1 MTVSGTVIVGC
12 QWGDEGKGKVA
23 DFYAKD
29 AWGVVRFQGG
39 CNAGHTVKAAGKTY
53 KFHLLPSGAV
63 YGRRIFIGAGVVI
76 DPAVLFREI
85 EEFGGNPKL
94 MIDGKANVTLPF
106 HRELDGL
113 EEKAKGAMK
122 AGTTGRGI
130 GPTYSDKVAR
140 FGVRV
145 MDLIDR
151 QILEEKIS
159 RLVRLKSAVL
169 KEYGAG
175 FSPDGEKL
183 VEDCL
188 MYGERMEPMVGD
200 VSLELNS
207 ALDSGKKVLFEGA
220 QGALLD
226 IDHGVYP
233 FTTSSNTTAGGACT
247 GAGVGPRKIDKVI
260 GVAKAYTT
268 RVGEGPLPTELLG
281 AEGDDLREAG
291 HEYGTTTGRPRRC
304 GWLDLVT
311 LRYAA
316 RVNSLDGLAL
326 TKLDVLGGIPKLK
339 MCVKYRRNGRTIL
352 EHPAKLDGCEP
363 VYIGMKGW
371 EKLSDEDWRKV
382 ARKGMAALPIAAREY
397 IKAIEKLSGV
407 PAHLVSLGAARES
420 TISLRTVWV

>member
-1 MTVSGTVIVGC
+1 MAGIVVVGC

-29 AWGVVRFQGG
+29 AWGVVRYQGG
-39 CNAGHTVKAAGKTY
+39 CNAGHTVEAAGKTH

-63 YGRRIFIGAGVVI
+63 YGRKLFIGAGVVI
-76 DPAVLFREI
+76 DPAVLFKEI
-85 EEFGGNPKL
+85 EEFGKTPVKL
-94 MIDGKANVTLPF
+94 TIDGKAHVTFPF

-145 MDLIDR
+145 CDL
-151 QILEEKIS
+151 LNMKTLMEKIS
-159 RLVRLKSAVL
+159 ILAELKGAVFS
-169 KEYGAG
+169 KYGQP
-175 FSPDGEKL
+175 FSPDTEGMIAEYL
-183 VEDCL
+183 DF
-188 MYGERMEPMVGD
+188 GERMAPMMGD
-200 VSLELNS
+200 VSLELNC
-207 ALDSGKKVLFEGA
+207 ALDSGKKILFEGA
-220 QGALLD
+220 QGTLLD

-247 GAGVGPRKIDKVI
+247 GTGVGPRKIDRVI
-260 GVAKAYTT
+260 GVAKAYTS

-281 AEGDDLREAG
+281 EDGDALREAG

-316 RVNSLDGLAL
+316 RINSLDGLAI
-326 TKLDVLGGIPKLK
+326 TKLDVLGGMPKVK
-339 MCVKYRRNGRTIL
+339 ICVKYRRNGKTIL
-352 EHPAKLDGCEP
+352 EHPSKLEGCEP
-363 VYIGMKGW
+363 VYAEMKGW
-371 EKLSDEDWRKV
+371 PKMPDKDWRKI
-382 ARKGMAALPIAAREY
+382 AKKGMMTALPAPAREY
-397 IKAIEKLSGV
+397 VKAMEKLSGV
-407 PAHLVSLGAARES
+407 PVYLVSVGAARES
-420 TISLRTVWV
+420 TISLRDVWI

>member
-1 MTVSGTVIVGC
+1 MSGIIVVGC

-29 AWGVVRFQGG
+29 AWGVVRYQGG
-39 CNAGHTVKAAGKTY
+39 CNAGHTVEAAGKTY

-63 YGRRIFIGAGVVI
+63 YGRRLFIGAGVVI

-85 EEFGGNPKL
+85 DEFGKKPRL
-94 MIDGKANVTLPF
+94 MIDGKAHVTLPF

-113 EEKAKGAMK
+113 EEKMKGAMK

-145 MDLIDR
+145 CDL
-151 QILEEKIS
+151 LNMKTLMEKIS
-159 RLVRLKSAVL
+159 TLAGL
-169 KEYGAG
+169 KEAVFEKFGQQYA
-175 FSPDGEKL
+175 FDTDGMIAEYM
-183 VEDCL
+183 DF
-188 MYGERMEPMVGD
+188 GERMAPMIGD
-200 VSLELNS
+200 VSLELNR
-207 ALDSGKKVLFEGA
+207 ALDSGRKILFEGA
-220 QGALLD
+220 QGTLLD

-233 FTTSSNTTAGGACT
+233 YTTSSNTTAGGACT
-247 GAGVGPRKIDKVI
+247 GTGVGPRRMNKVI

-281 AEGDDLREAG
+281 DEGDALREAG

-316 RVNSLDGLAL
+316 RVNSLDGLAV
-326 TKLDVLGGIPKLK
+326 TKLDVLGGMPKLK
-339 MCVKYRRNGRTIL
+339 VCVKYKRNGKTIM
-352 EHPAKLDGCEP
+352 EHPSKLEGCEP
-363 VYIGMKGW
+363 VYAEMKGW
-371 EKLSDEDWRKV
+371 EQMPDEDWRKI
-382 ARKGMAALPIAAREY
+382 AKKGMPALPAPVREY
-397 IKAIEKLSGV
+397 VKAMGKLSGV
-407 PAHLVSLGAARES
+407 PVYLVSVGAARES
-420 TISLRTVWV
+420 TISLRNVWI